1 MFIPYAFNLTHLP
14 NVQCLHLFCILAGLP
29 PLCLWRYLQIASMS
43 ARFHVDFRLFAFR
56 LVFLL
61 LPSDTR
67 GSSSAN
73 QWSSLL
79 FQAGIEVYL
88 YAAVYSLISIRTDAH
103 LRLQSLNSEVVRR
116 ISLCYVKPALI
127 LPMVSVSV
135 SRVFRV
141 SLIANS
147 RLWVRCFCG
156 GGFSIVLRYLLNLV
170 YTSY

>member
-1 MFIPYAFNLTHLP
+1 MFIPYAFNLRTSAERA
-14 NVQCLHLFCILAGLP
+14 VFA
-29 PLCLWRYLQIASMS
+29 PLLYSCRITLKIFHKIQMASMS
-43 ARFHVDFRLFAFR
+43 AVSFGFLPLRLFVWLSCWHR
-56 LVFLL
+56 QTRTVCLL
-61 LPSDTR
+61 QIS
-67 GSSSAN
+67 GVI
-73 QWSSLL
+73 LL
-79 FQAGIEVYL
+79 FQAGIKVFL
-88 YAAVYSLISIRTDAH
+88 YAAVCANFHSHWCTSQAPELK
-103 LRLQSLNSEVVRR
+103 LWGG
-116 ISLCYVKPALI
+116 ALI